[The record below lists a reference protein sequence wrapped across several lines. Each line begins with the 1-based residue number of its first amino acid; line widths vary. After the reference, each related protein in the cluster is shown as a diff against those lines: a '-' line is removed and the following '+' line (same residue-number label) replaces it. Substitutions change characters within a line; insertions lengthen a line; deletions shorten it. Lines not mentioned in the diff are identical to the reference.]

1 MAERGKSTPIIKVPV
16 FAAFLAC
23 FSTALF
29 FVNEYIFESFFYAAG
44 ITVKLPLLYILS
56 VFPAALF
63 ILSTFLSRKHEG
75 KFLLALYYAASFW
88 LGFSVFAFPA
98 LVVSDI
104 AAVFFPGLKQVL
116 NTVILAGSLTAA
128 VYASIKA
135 GRLKINELSVPLGK
149 GLTVVQVSDAHYGI
163 INGKEC
169 LFELVKLVNS
179 LKPDIVCFTG
189 DLVDGTKVI
198 NDDTFLALREL
209 KAPAFFVAGNHEMID
224 GLEIV
229 LPALEK
235 GGVKVLDGEE
245 VEVKGVRIIGLG
257 YTWDKKRPGK
267 FIDSH
272 KSDHR
277 PSILLLH
284 EPVEAEKAAEKG
296 VSLMLSGHTHAGQI
310 IPFNLLVR
318 IPYKY
323 ISGRYNIGG
332 MVLNVSTG
340 FGTWG
345 PRMRLG
351 SDCEINVIKI

>member
-1 MAERGKSTPIIKVPV
+1 MAESRKSPPITSVPAFVV
-16 FAAFLAC
+16 FLVC

-29 FVNEYIFESFFYAAG
+29 FVNEYIFERFFSVAG
-44 ITVKLPLLYILS
+44 VTVKLPLLITLS
-56 VFPAALF
+56 AFPAVLF
-63 ILSTFLSRKHEG
+63 VLSTYLSRKHEG
-75 KFLLALYYAASFW
+75 RLLLGAYYAASFW
-88 LGFSVFAFPA
+88 LGFSVFAFPS
-98 LVVSDI
+98 LVISDI
-104 AAVFFPGLKQVL
+104 AAVFLPGIKQVL
-116 NTVILAGSLTAA
+116 HAVVLAGALLTA
-128 VYASIKA
+128 VYASFKA
-135 GRLKINELSVPLGK
+135 GRLKINEISVPLGK

-163 INGKEC
+163 INGSEC
-169 LFELVKLVNS
+169 LKELVKLVNS

-198 NDDTFLALREL
+198 NEDTFLPLKEL
-209 KAPAFFVAGNHEMID
+209 NAPAFFVAGNHEMID

-245 VEVKGVRIIGLG
+245 VEVKGIRIIGLG
-257 YTWDKKRPGK
+257 YSWDKKSPGK

-272 KSDHR
+272 ISDQR
-277 PSILLLH
+277 PSIFLLH
-284 EPVEAEKAAEKG
+284 EPVVAEKAAEKG
-296 VSLMLSGHTHAGQI
+296 ISLMLSGHTHAGQI

-323 ISGRYNIGG
+323 IAGRYQVGN

-345 PRMRLG
+345 PVMRLG